1 MSNARLAEIFALP
14 EKELDHQLGLY
25 IAGRKNQR
33 NKNLKT
39 ILRYYP
45 EITRRG
51 LVGEA
56 YGEVLLAETEYIMKL
71 KDSPEKLES
80 IKNLEVMIFMQ
91 TKTKLKSFVEKATTP
106 ASGMVATYRRALIIK
121 AVLADLTKQGAPLD
135 NDQVIALARARQMA
149 SRKDKSR
156 IGKAVSWDDMIA
168 FTEIDGELPE
178 KTTGKRKEKIDFT
191 PALDYVG
198 RNLIEFSAA
207 LIATQKIIDK
217 EPLDLERLCEKIGAD
232 QEITE
237 NILKAVLGHGDSPAT
252 NAKNQ
257 KQDGAPAPA
266 KQTPKVKASR
276 KIKNKSQKP
285 NRSR

>member
-1 MSNARLAEIFALP
+1 MSKARLAEIFALP

-51 LVGEA
+51 LVDEA
-56 YGEVLLAETEYIMKL
+56 YSEVLLAETEYIMKL
-71 KDSPEKLES
+71 KDSPKKLEN
-80 IKNLEVMIFMQ
+80 IKNLEAMIFMQ

-121 AVLADLTKQGAPLD
+121 AVLADLVKQGTPLN
-135 NDQVIALARARQMA
+135 NDQVIALAKARQMA

-156 IGKAVSWDDMIA
+156 IGKLASWDDMIA

-237 NILKAVLGHGDSPAT
+237 KILKAVLGHGDSPGVGESDT
-252 NAKNQ
+252 EGKGEVEN
-257 KQDGAPAPA
+257 
-266 KQTPKVKASR
+266 
-276 KIKNKSQKP
+276 KIQKP